1 MLCHEVEMGY
11 GITMRNRTINLV
23 TISIGAAAG
32 LYSVAVAEG
41 ALVPVWSFFLDGMI
55 QHFLSMRIQ
64 KTLHSAVWARDFL
77 KPKVIIVRENNHF
90 VFLFVSS
97 AP

>member
-1 MLCHEVEMGY
+1 DSAF
-11 GITMRNRTINLV
+11 
-23 TISIGAAAG
+23 SIDARGMVR
-32 LYSVAVAEG
+32 LPLNFAV
-41 ALVPVWSFFLDGMI
+41 
-55 QHFLSMRIQ
+55 RIQ
-64 KTLHSAVWARDFL
+64 KTLHSAVWACDFL